1 MRAALWKAVKTA
13 EDRFCYVCFRTIFSS
28 KSAGIHNA
36 GVQEISRMK
45 KTKGFTLI
53 ELLVVISIIALLLSI
68 LMPGLQKAKEAA
80 RRVVCSSNMKQLATG
95 NFSYAAENDDRV
107 VLAMGSNNEMWLTT
121 ILAYCEDPD
130 IKMCPSAKKAPTGG
144 LAGASDPTLGP
155 EGGQSAKIDPT
166 DGSCYEYWKVQDL
179 NLEKHTSSYSMNGY
193 AQYPENIRW
202 GNEELFLGKTT
213 APMAFKVPLIIPGR
227 WRSGYPT
234 SSADAIF
241 TDTPGECG
249 DSIGRFV
256 FIRHEDRNNIS
267 FIDGHVERVYLPD
280 MGLLK
285 WNREWVSQELDIPWL
300 RNH

>member
-1 MRAALWKAVKTA
+1 LLSKKLQKTA

-107 VLAMGSNNEMWLTT
+107 VLAMSSNDEMWLTT

-130 IKMCPSAKKAPTGG
+130 IKMCPSAKKAPTSDVGG
-144 LAGASDPTLGP
+144 FNDDSIGP
-155 EGGQSAKIDPT
+155 EGAQAAVIDSS

-179 NLEKHTSSYSMNGY
+179 NLEKHTSSYGMNGY
-193 AQYPENIRW
+193 AQYPENVKW
-202 GNEELFLGKTT
+202 GNEELFHGKTT
-213 APMAFKVPLIIPGR
+213 VPMAFNVPLIAPDV

-234 SSADAIF
+234 SAANANF
-241 TDTPGECG
+241 TEIPGEFS
-249 DSIGRFV
+249 DDIGRFV
-256 FIRHEDRNNIS
+256 FIRHEDRNNMS
-267 FIDGHVERVYLPD
+267 FIDGHIERVYLPD
-280 MGLLK
+280 LGLLK
-285 WNREWVSQELDIPWL
+285 WHRKWVSQELEIPWL
-300 RNH
+300 SNR